1 MTFLRATLR
10 TRFLAA
16 ASCLLS
22 AGASLTSAAGPVPA
36 VERLRHHVEQF
47 NGRDTDLYPQSIPN
61 AQAYDFLKE
70 NIPLFDAPDEDFVRT
85 YYFRWW
91 VYRKHVKATPEGRVI
106 TEFLPPVPWAGKHNT
121 ISCALGHHLMEGRWL
136 RDRGIM
142 RENLQF
148 WLGKTDGGHLRR
160 YSTWLGTGLWE
171 LHEVHPDEAFLKD
184 LLPSL
189 VANYEGWE
197 ATHLCA
203 DGLFQQTDNADGMEV
218 SIGGS
223 GRRPTINSYLYG
235 DARVIAKIARLARN
249 SSLAGKYDRKA
260 DDLRKRVLATMWD
273 DDAGF
278 FRVLPGSEGEKRAD
292 VSELLGYTPW
302 LTGLADTGERHSR
315 AWRLLTDSKGFL
327 APYGLTT
334 AEQSHPQF
342 AISGTGH
349 ECQWNGPSWP
359 YLTSATLKSL
369 ANVLHAGGKQ
379 PLTRGDYFKLLANY
393 TRSQRLTAADGTVL
407 PWIDENQDPYSGEW
421 LARKLLIERHS
432 PIRER
437 GKDYNHSSYCDLIL
451 SGLVGIRPAVGNK
464 LEIDPLLPPG
474 RWRYFSV
481 ERVRYHDREVSV
493 VWDEDGLRYGRGKGL
508 RLIVDGKVIA
518 SRPDL
523 GKLSA
528 VLPAR

>member
-1 MTFLRATLR
+1 MINVR
-10 TRFLAA
+10 TRLLAA
-16 ASCLLS
+16 ATYLTV
-22 AGASLTSAAGPVPA
+22 AGAPFSSGADSLPGDAP
-36 VERLRHHVEQF
+36 LRRYVEQF
-47 NGRDTDLYPQSIPN
+47 NRQDQDLYPQSIPN
-61 AQAYDFLKE
+61 GQAFEFLKE

-91 VYRKHVKATPEGRVI
+91 VFRKHVKATPDGRVI

-142 RENLQF
+142 RDNLRF
-148 WLGKTDGGHLRR
+148 WLTKAEGTHLRR
-160 YSTWLGTGLWE
+160 YSSWLGTGLWE
-171 LHEVHPDEAFLKD
+171 FHEVAPDPAFLFE

-197 ATHLCA
+197 KSNLCA
-203 DGLFQQTDNADGMEV
+203 DGLFQQSDNADGMEI

-235 DARVIAKIARLARN
+235 DARVIARIARLAEDPA
-249 SSLAGKYDRKA
+249 LADKYERKA
-260 DDLRKRVLATMWD
+260 DELRKRVLATMWD

-278 FRVLPGSEGEKRAD
+278 FRVLPGTEGEGRAD

-302 LTGLADTGERHSR
+302 LTGLADTSARYSR
-315 AWRLLTDSKGFL
+315 AWRLLIDPQGFL
-327 APYGLTT
+327 APHGLTT
-334 AEQSHPQF
+334 VEQAHPQF
-342 AISGTGH
+342 TISEGGH

-359 YLTSATLKSL
+359 YLSSATLKSL
-369 ANVLHAGGKQ
+369 ANVLQDGGSQ
-379 PLTRGDYFKLLANY
+379 PLNRGDYFKLLGSY
-393 TRSQRLTAADGTVL
+393 TRSHRLMAADGSHV
-407 PWIDENQDPYSGEW
+407 PWIDENLDPFSGVW

-432 PIRER
+432 PIKER

-451 SGLVGIRPAVGNK
+451 SGLVGIRPDVDNK

-481 ERVRYHDREVSV
+481 ERLRYHNREVSI
-493 VWDEDGLRYGRGKGL
+493 VWDEDGLQYGAGKGL
-508 RLIVDGKVIA
+508 RLIVDGKVVA

-523 GKLSA
+523 GKLAVVLSA
-528 VLPAR
+528 R